1 MNIAI
6 VGSEG
11 FIGKALVNKLLIK
24 GSANVFRFGNNLL
37 PNVDNYQK
45 LNYSDN
51 LLLEK
56 QFKNIDTVVYL
67 ASSSIPSTSWH
78 DPLGEIHKNL
88 EPFVSFL
95 ELISTKTNVKKI
107 ILASSAGTIYGN
119 SVEKLHEESLKNPVS
134 PHGIIKLT
142 SEYYLQYYASK
153 YNFDFTIL
161 RISNVFGP
169 GQNTNKGL
177 GVINTFIEN
186 IVSNKPIKVYGN
198 GEAVRN
204 YLFISDLT
212 QVLDYFIF
220 KKELDKQ
227 IYNVASNDHFSIK
240 EIINSLYTLNL
251 NFDVDYF
258 EDRKSDVN
266 KILIDNNKLKNE
278 ILNIYFTP
286 FEDAIQKTFNYIIN
300 NENK

>member
-11 FIGKALVNKLLIK
+11 FIGKALVNTLLIK
-24 GSANVFRFGNNLL
+24 GNTNVFRFGNSLL
-37 PNVDNYQK
+37 TNVDNYQK
-45 LNYSDN
+45 LNFSN
-51 LLLEK
+51 HLLLEK

-67 ASSSIPSTSWH
+67 ASSSIPSTSWY

-95 ELISTKTNVKKI
+95 ELISNKTNVKKI

-119 SVEKLHEESLKNPVS
+119 SIGKLNEESLKNPVS

-142 SEYYLQYYASK
+142 TEYYLQYYASK
-153 YNFDFTIL
+153 YTIDYTIL

-186 IVSNKPIKVYGN
+186 IVRNKPIHVYGN

-204 YLFISDLT
+204 YLFIHDLT
-212 QVLDYFIF
+212 KVFEHFIF

-227 IYNVASNDHFSIK
+227 IYNVASNDHLSIK